1 MKNRKIYIDQ
11 LNRIY
16 DEFKYRENALKLD
29 FTNLYTSLSISIAF
43 YGTIIAFI
51 SKNMDIDIFILYS
64 FLFFLV
70 PVFTYI
76 FGLLYCYNLFAITKG
91 GCITTTLEKHIREIQ
106 IKLYKEADF
115 IGWGIAEGRKN
126 TGRILVYG
134 TILMFYIV
142 LPIVSIIWGVLIA
155 ITAKLNILSVCFIMF
170 SMFFYIIYLIF
181 IIIILREMK
190 YFYKIFQENHIY
202 NYKK

>member
-1 MKNRKIYIDQ
+1 MKKRNKYIEQ

-29 FTNLYTSLSISIAF
+29 FANLYTSLSISIAF

-51 SKNMDIDIFILYS
+51 SKNMSIDSFILYS
-64 FLFFLV
+64 FLFFLI
-70 PVFTYI
+70 PIFTYI

-91 GCITTTLEKHIREIQ
+91 GCITTTLEKKIREIQ
-106 IKLYKEADF
+106 VKLYKEADF

-134 TILMFYIV
+134 TILMFYIL
-142 LPIVSIIWGVLIA
+142 LPLVSIIWGIS
-155 ITAKLNILSVCFIMF
+155 IIIKAKLCIASICFVILSI
-170 SMFFYIIYLIF
+170 FFYIIYLLFVIV
-181 IIIILREMK
+181 ILREMK
-190 YFYKIFQENHIY
+190 YFYIIFQENHIY
-202 NYKK
+202 S